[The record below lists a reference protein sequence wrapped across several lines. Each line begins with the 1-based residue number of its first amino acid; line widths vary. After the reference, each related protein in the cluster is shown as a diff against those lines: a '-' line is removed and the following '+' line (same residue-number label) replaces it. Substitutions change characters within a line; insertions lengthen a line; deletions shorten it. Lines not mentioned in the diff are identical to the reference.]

1 MPAARAP
8 LPVRFHPAVEEWFSA
23 TFPSPTLAQEKGWP
37 PIQAGRHTLVFA
49 PTGSGKTLAAF
60 LAAIDRLM
68 FAPVPEPRDRCRI
81 VYVSPLRALAVDVE
95 RNLRAP
101 IAGIARAAQR
111 RGETLHVPVV
121 GLRTGDTPAA
131 ERARMVR
138 QPPDILVTTPES
150 LFLVLTS
157 QARSMLPSVEAV
169 IVDEIHTMVGSKRG
183 AHLAVSLERLQE
195 LARNP
200 PQRIGLSATQR
211 PLEEVARYLG
221 GGEAGARSWRPR
233 PVEIVDAGSRKALAL
248 TVEVPVEDMTRPG
261 ADAKDDGIIEGP
273 AGAPAPRASIWPAIH
288 PRLLELIRA
297 HRSTLVFVNSRRL
310 AERMAAALNELAGE
324 DLVRAHHGSLSRE
337 QRLQVEDDL
346 KAGRLPAMVATSSLE
361 LGIDMGAID
370 LVIQI
375 EAPPSVASGLQRIG
389 RGGHQAGAVSR
400 GIIFPKYRGDLLAA
414 ATITRAMHEGKVEET
429 RIPMNPLDVLAQQVV
444 AICAGAEQ
452 TVDGLFALVRRAAPF
467 ARLPRA
473 QLEGVLDM
481 LSGRYPS
488 DEFAELRPRLVWD
501 RLRGAVRAREGAARL
516 AVTNAGTIPDRGLY
530 GVFLADGA
538 ASGRPGAEDGRRP
551 GGRRVG
557 ELDEEMV
564 FESRAGEVFVLGASS
579 WRIVEIER
587 DRVLVV
593 PAPGE
598 PGKMPLWKGDRP
610 ARPVELGRALGRLT
624 RELAAAPPAE
634 SRRRLVEEHD
644 LDARAAENLIAYIAE
659 QKEATGVLPDDRT
672 LVLERTRDEM
682 GDWRLCLLSPWGGR
696 VHAPWA
702 LALQSRLRATL
713 DVDVETVWSDD
724 GIVVRVPDR
733 EDPPTGA
740 DLVPDPGEV
749 EDLVVRELGGSAMF
763 AAHFREAAA
772 RALLLPRRR
781 PGLRSPLWMQRKRA
795 ADLLAVAARYGSF
808 PIILEAYRECL
819 QDVFDLP
826 ALIALASGLR
836 RREIRVM
843 TVDTQTPSPFSASLL
858 FGYVANYLYD
868 GDAPLAE
875 RKAQA
880 LSVDQA
886 QLRELLG
893 QAELRELLDPEAI
906 DERERTLQALDE
918 TRRARSADR
927 VHELLLR
934 IGDLTPDELRARA
947 AAPAEAWTLELMR
960 DRRIIRVRLAGD
972 ERFAAAEDAGRL
984 RDAFGVPS
992 PPGLPQAFL
1001 EPAPHALR
1009 DVVSRYA
1016 RTHAPFTAEEVARR
1030 YAVGESAIEG
1040 ALEDLSRSGRVVEGA
1055 FRPGGGGREWCDV
1068 DVLATLRRRSLA
1080 RLRRQVEPV
1089 DPAALARLALSWQ
1102 GITTGPQPSM
1112 RRGPDALLDVI
1123 EQIQGAAIPA
1133 SALETDV
1140 MPARIPGYRAEDLD
1154 ALCAAGEVVWVG
1166 LGPLGERDGRIT
1178 LFLAD
1183 ALPLLHMPRPDPP
1196 AGDVHEALRAHL
1208 AKHGASFFAELAA
1221 AAAGTL
1227 ARTVLEALWDLVWAG
1242 EVTNDTP
1249 GALRAYLRP
1258 APSAA
1263 ARRSSRAAHFRSRRQ
1278 SPPSAVGRWS
1288 RLPRPAAGKGASTA
1302 RAKAIAEQL
1311 LARHGVLTRPAVMA
1325 EGVAGGFAALYPVL
1339 KALEEAG
1346 RIRRGYFVAGLG
1358 GSQFALPGALE
1369 RLRAVREAALDD
1381 EDVPPGAVL
1390 AATDPANAYGAAV
1403 VWPEAVSGRAM
1414 RAAGVHV
1421 ALVDGLLAAVV
1432 ARGDGEIL
1440 PLLPEGEPART
1451 RTARG
1456 LAGALARWALRTGRT
1471 SLGWGGAGLAAAAE
1485 HAVLA
1490 DALRASGF
1498 VPWGPGFRLTSA
1510 PPPSAPGMTTPDP
1523 AEA

>member
-1 MPAARAP
+1 
-8 LPVRFHPAVEEWFSA
+8 
-23 TFPSPTLAQEKGWP
+23 
-37 PIQAGRHTLVFA
+37 
-49 PTGSGKTLAAF
+49 
-60 LAAIDRLM
+60 
-68 FAPVPEPRDRCRI
+68 
-81 VYVSPLRALAVDVE
+81 
-95 RNLRAP
+95 
-101 IAGIARAAQR
+101 
-111 RGETLHVPVV
+111 
-121 GLRTGDTPAA
+121 
-131 ERARMVR
+131 
-138 QPPDILVTTPES
+138 
-150 LFLVLTS
+150 
-157 QARSMLPSVEAV
+157 
-169 IVDEIHTMVGSKRG
+169 
-183 AHLAVSLERLQE
+183 
-195 LARNP
+195 
-200 PQRIGLSATQR
+200 
-211 PLEEVARYLG
+211 
-221 GGEAGARSWRPR
+221 
-233 PVEIVDAGSRKALAL
+233 
-248 TVEVPVEDMTRPG
+248 
-261 ADAKDDGIIEGP
+261 
-273 AGAPAPRASIWPAIH
+273 
-288 PRLLELIRA
+288 
-297 HRSTLVFVNSRRL
+297 
-310 AERMAAALNELAGE
+310 
-324 DLVRAHHGSLSRE
+324 
-337 QRLQVEDDL
+337 
-346 KAGRLPAMVATSSLE
+346 
-361 LGIDMGAID
+361 
-370 LVIQI
+370 
-375 EAPPSVASGLQRIG
+375 
-389 RGGHQAGAVSR
+389 
-400 GIIFPKYRGDLLAA
+400 
-414 ATITRAMHEGKVEET
+414 
-429 RIPMNPLDVLAQQVV
+429 
-444 AICAGAEQ
+444 
-452 TVDGLFALVRRAAPF
+452 
-467 ARLPRA
+467 
-473 QLEGVLDM
+473 LDM

-501 RLRGAVRAREGAARL
+501 RLRGTVRAREGAARL

-598 PGKMPLWKGDRP
+598 PGKMPFWKGDRP

-634 SRRRLVEEHD
+634 ARRRLVEEHD

-702 LALQSRLRATL
+702 LALRARLRATL

-740 DLVPDPGEV
+740 DLVPDPDEV

-836 RREIRVM
+836 RREMRVM

-906 DERERTLQALDE
+906 DERERTLQGLDE
-918 TRRARSADR
+918 THRARSADR

-934 IGDLTPDELRARA
+934 IGDLTPDELRARV

-1040 ALEDLSRSGRVVEGA
+1040 ALEDLSQAGRVVEGA

-1068 DVLATLRRRSLA
+1068 EVLATLRRRSLA

-1089 DPAALARLALSWQ
+1089 EPAALARLALSWQ
-1102 GITTGPQPSM
+1102 GIATGPQPSM

-1123 EQIQGAAIPA
+1123 EQIQGAALPA

-1140 MPARIPGYRAEDLD
+1140 LPARIPGYRAEDLD

-1166 LGPLGERDGRIT
+1166 LGPLGEHDGRIT

-1183 ALPLLHMPRPDPP
+1183 ALPLLHVPRTDPP
-1196 AGDVHEALRAHL
+1196 AGEVHEALRAHL

-1263 ARRSSRAAHFRSRRQ
+1263 ARRSSRAALFRSRRQ

-1288 RLPRPAAGKGASTA
+1288 RLPRPAAGKGATTA

-1311 LARHGVLTRPAVMA
+1311 LARHGVLTRPAAMA

-1339 KALEEAG
+1339 KALEETG

-1369 RLRAVREAALDD
+1369 RLRAVREAAVDD

-1390 AATDPANAYGAAV
+1390 AATDPANAYGAALA
-1403 VWPEAVSGRAM
+1403 WPEAVSGRAM

-1440 PLLPEGEPART
+1440 PLLPEGEPACT

-1471 SLGWGGAGLAAAAE
+1471 SLGWGGAGLAAAAD

-1510 PPPSAPGMTTPDP
+1510 PPSSAPGRTMPDP